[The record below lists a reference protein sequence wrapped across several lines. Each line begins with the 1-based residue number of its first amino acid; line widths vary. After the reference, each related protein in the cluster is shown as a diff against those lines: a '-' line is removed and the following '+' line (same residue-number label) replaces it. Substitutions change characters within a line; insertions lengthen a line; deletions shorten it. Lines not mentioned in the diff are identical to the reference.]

1 VNFRVLSFAERVII
15 ISDRDYPADSVLR
28 QELKAQNDLSRDE
41 MAEVS
46 RSVFSYFRWRGWMKG
61 QEPLRDQI
69 VYALEL
75 AERFAKQ
82 PGSFADAELVARSV
96 PSWIQSEMEITPA
109 FARTLQTEPR
119 LWLRARPGQG
129 KFLAQRFPDSTIFGA
144 GPLSDTLEYHGPED
158 LFRTA
163 EFHAGD
169 FELQDLNSQA
179 VGWLCAPAPGET
191 WWDACAGEGGKML
204 HLSDLMANK
213 GLIWASDRAEWRLRK
228 LKRRAA
234 RAKVFNFRAA
244 LWVGGTKLPT
254 KTKFDGVLVDAPC
267 SGIGTWQRNPH
278 ARWTL
283 RAEDVRE
290 LAELQAQ
297 LLENAA
303 ISVKPGGK
311 LVYSV
316 CSPARSETTRVVEG
330 FESTSLGFSPLPVK
344 NPLAPDDLPGA
355 TVLLYPQV
363 AGGNGMFI
371 AAWVRGG

>member
-1 VNFRVLSFAERVII
+1 
-15 ISDRDYPADSVLR
+15 
-28 QELKAQNDLSRDE
+28 
-41 MAEVS
+41 
-46 RSVFSYFRWRGWMKG
+46 
-61 QEPLRDQI
+61 
-69 VYALEL
+69 L

-129 KFLAQRFPDSTIFGA
+129 KSLAQRFPDSTIFGT
-144 GPLSDTLEYHGPED
+144 GPLSDTLQYYGQED

-169 FELQDLNSQA
+169 FELQDLSSQA
-179 VGWLCAPAPGET
+179 VGLLCSPAPGET

-234 RAKVFNFRAA
+234 RAKIFNFRAA
-244 LWVGGTKLPT
+244 LWEGGTKLPT

-267 SGIGTWQRNPH
+267 SGVGTWQRNPH

-290 LAELQAQ
+290 LAELQTR
-297 LLENAA
+297 LLANAA
-303 ISVKPGGK
+303 ISVKTGGK

-330 FESTSLGFSPLPVK
+330 FESTSLGFRPLPVK
-344 NPLAPDDLPGA
+344 NPLAPDDLPGV
-355 TVLLYPQV
+355 TIFLHPQA
-363 AGGNGMFI
+363 AGGHGMFI
-371 AAWVRGG
+371 AAWVRGD